1 MSLAKTSWARM
12 LYGGGLAMVMA
23 HLIGPDPS
31 DQVVPD
37 EPIASQRWTEAFRP
51 RWMCFESIASHF
63 EEEPDDSLAGLFW
76 ADQEPRDQRLHR
88 SVAWWKKIAWIDRE
102 SDESIVNRLASRWPR
117 DER

>member
-31 DQVVPD
+31 DQVVSD
-37 EPIASQRWTEAFRP
+37 EPVALHRWTETLRP
-51 RWMCFESIASHF
+51 GWMCFESIASHF

-76 ADQEPRDQRLHR
+76 ASEESRNQRLHR
-88 SVAWWKKIAWIDRE
+88 SDVWWKKITWIDRE